1 MKKFFFGILLLAV
14 VGGALLY
21 TQASSVMKSGVE
33 AAGEE
38 ALKVGVTV
46 GGISISPLSG
56 QLQVTELAVAQ
67 PDGFGEGPMVQ
78 VGDFKMKVEPA
89 TLLSDHIIIDEI
101 TIDRPMFDARLIGG
115 QTNFQEL
122 QKRIGSGAAPAS
134 ATPPI
139 TLTIRKLNVTSP
151 QVAVSSDGVLK
162 VDEDVQLADFGLTNL
177 GTDEKGLSPQ
187 EIARHLMD
195 TLQPQIAQAM
205 VSAGVG
211 GDVKELAKGAREKL
225 EGSVGNILGKLRE
238 KKDDNN

>member
-1 MKKFFFGILLLAV
+1 MKKFFFGILLLVLA
-14 VGGALLY
+14 GSALVY
-21 TQASSVMKSGVE
+21 TQASSVMKAGVE

-46 GGISISPLSG
+46 GGISISPFSG
-56 QLQVTELAVAQ
+56 ELQVTELAVAQ
-67 PDGFGEGPMVQ
+67 PDGFGDGPIMQ

-89 TLLSDHIIIDEI
+89 TLLNDHIIIDEI
-101 TIDRPMFDARLIGG
+101 TIDRPMFDARLMGG

-122 QKRIGSGAAPAS
+122 QKRLATGPETSSG
-134 ATPPI
+134 PPI

-162 VDEDVQLADFGLTNL
+162 VDEDVQLADFDLSNL
-177 GTDEKGLSPQ
+177 GTDEKGLSPR

-195 TLQPQIAQAM
+195 ALQPQIAQAM

-225 EGSVGNILGKLRE
+225 EGSVGNILGKLRG